1 MGIMELIYDAR
12 EVYEFL
18 SSDPSRNHS
27 AVKSYSRKAGL
38 MQVFYEIIPMGT
50 GKTHPFAD
58 FYVHL
63 GSQRPQFS
71 KTTKKRFQEQNQ
83 SFQDASDAIKHNR
96 AKMSSPEDK
105 NRRLL
110 LINLY

>member
-58 FYVHL
+58 FL
-63 GSQRPQFS
+63 RTFRIT
-71 KTTKKRFQEQNQ
+71 KTSIFRLYKKKI
-83 SFQDASDAIKHNR
+83 SR
-96 AKMSSPEDK
+96 AKPEFS
-105 NRRLL
+105 RR
-110 LINLY
+110 